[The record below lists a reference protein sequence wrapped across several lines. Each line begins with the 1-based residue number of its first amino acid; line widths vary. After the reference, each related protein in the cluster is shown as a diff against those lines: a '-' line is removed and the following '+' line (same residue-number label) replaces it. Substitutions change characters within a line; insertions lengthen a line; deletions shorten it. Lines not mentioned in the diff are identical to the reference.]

1 MIRFGKFLA
10 LWRNVKSFWQFLQR
24 SGKVLYV
31 IWQNFYNKSEFFS
44 VVIFKYNLAIWSHW
58 LGLPAKSRQTMG
70 QYDKVTEI

>member
-1 MIRFGKFLA
+1 MLKVFGNFSSVHLI
-10 LWRNVKSFWQFLQR
+10 
-24 SGKVLYV
+24 SGKVLYF
-31 IWQNFYNKSEFFS
+31 IWQTFYNKSEFFS